1 MIKLAIPALLE
12 GYRNKA
18 FTPEDVIS
26 EVYRRLT
33 ERSEE
38 AIWISVVPR
47 EQASEC
53 ARSLRSASPELPL
66 YGIPFAI
73 KDNIDFAG
81 LPTTAACPDFAYQPS
96 ASARCVRDLLAAG
109 AIPIGKTN
117 LDQFAAGL
125 VGTRSP
131 YGIPRSV
138 FDPALISGGSS
149 SGSAVAVA
157 ADICAFA
164 LGTDTAGSGRVPAG
178 FNELTG
184 LKPTRGR
191 VSTAGVVPA
200 CRSLDCVSIFTR
212 TVAEAETVFAVID
225 RFDPGDPYSRRRP
238 GPPGWA
244 SFPPRVGIPAQP
256 EFFGHKPYRSAF
268 EAAVERVRALGWNV
282 SEIDFTPFREVAEL
296 LYGGPWVA
304 ERVAAIRPFFETRP
318 ESIHPVTRAV
328 LGNERK
334 YNAVDVFAAFDRL
347 AALRRTTL
355 PIWDGLDVM
364 LLPTAPGHYRV
375 EEVLAD
381 PIGLNTQ
388 LGYYTNFVNLL
399 DLCALAVPG
408 GRTSEGLPF
417 GVTWLAPAWQEETL
431 GQVGKVWLGEPVPE
445 GGTPGGIELA
455 VAGAHLRGLPLH
467 RDLQELDAH
476 FVEQTRTA
484 PCYRLYALAGT
495 TPPKPG
501 LIRTDAGTAIEVE
514 VYRLSDEAFGR
525 FVARV
530 PAPLAIGTVYLAS
543 GRGVKGFLCEAVA
556 VSDATDISHYGGW
569 RNYVQRS

>member
-1 MIKLAIPALLE
+1 MMKLAIPALLE
-12 GYRNKA
+12 GYRNEA
-18 FTPEDVIS
+18 FTPEDVVS
-26 EVYRRLT
+26 EVYRRL
-33 ERSEE
+33 EEHRDE

-47 EQASEC
+47 EQALER
-53 ARSLRSASPELPL
+53 ARSLRTASLELPL
-66 YGIPFAI
+66 YGVPFAI
-73 KDNIDFAG
+73 KDNIDLAG
-81 LPTTAACPDFAYQPS
+81 LPTTAACPDFAYQPKG
-96 ASARCVRDLLAAG
+96 SARCVSDLLAAG

-138 FDPALISGGSS
+138 FDSSLISGGSS

-157 ADICAFA
+157 AEVCAFA

-184 LKPTRGR
+184 LKATRGR

-212 TVAEAETVFAVID
+212 TVAEAEMVFAIMD
-225 RFDPGDPYSRRRP
+225 RFDPDDPYSRRHPGRP
-238 GPPGWA
+238 GLA

-256 EFFGHKPYRSAF
+256 EFFGNKPYRSAF
-268 EAAVERVRALGWNV
+268 EAAIQRVRALGWNV
-282 SEIDFTPFREVAEL
+282 SEIDFTLFREVAEL

-318 ESIHPVTRAV
+318 ESIHPVTRAI
-328 LGNERK
+328 LANEQR

-347 AALRRTTL
+347 AALRRATL
-355 PIWDGLDVM
+355 PVWDSMDVM

-381 PIGLNTQ
+381 PISLNTR

-408 GRTSEGLPF
+408 GRTPDGLPF
-417 GVTWLAPAWQEETL
+417 GVTWIAPAWQDEAL
-431 GQVGKVWLGEPVPE
+431 GRIGKVWLGEPFPE
-445 GGTPGGIELA
+445 DGTPGGIELA
-455 VAGAHLRGLPLH
+455 VVGAHLRGLPLH
-467 RDLQELDAH
+467 RELQELGAR
-476 FVEQTRTA
+476 FVEKTRTA
-484 PCYRLYALAGT
+484 PLYRLYALPGT

-501 LIRTDAGTAIEVE
+501 LVRTEAGTAVEVE
-514 VYRLSDEAFGR
+514 VYRLSDEALGR
-525 FVARV
+525 FVGRV
-530 PAPLAIGTVYLAS
+530 PAPLAIGTVRLAS
-543 GRGVKGFLCEAVA
+543 GKQVKGFLCEAVA
-556 VSDATDISHYGGW
+556 VSNATDISHYGGW
-569 RNYVQRS
+569 RNYVQAL

>member
-1 MIKLAIPALLE
+1 MKLAIPALLE

-26 EVYRRLT
+26 EVYRRVG
-33 ERSEE
+33 EQGDQ
-38 AIWISVVPR
+38 AIWISVLPR
-47 EQASEC
+47 ERALER
-53 ARSLRSASPELPL
+53 ARGLRDASPELPL
-66 YGIPFAI
+66 YGVPFAI
-73 KDNIDFAG
+73 KDNIDFVE
-81 LPTTAACPDFAYQPS
+81 LPTTAACPDFAYQPNG
-96 ASARCVRDLLAAG
+96 SARCVSDLLAAG

-131 YGIPRSV
+131 YGMPRSV
-138 FDPALISGGSS
+138 FDSSLISGGSS

-157 ADICAFA
+157 AGLCSFA

-212 TVAEAETVFAVID
+212 TVAEAEAVFAVID
-225 RFDPGDPYSRRRP
+225 RFDPGDPYSRQRRASAVA
-238 GPPGWA
+238 A

-256 EFFGHKPYRSAF
+256 EFFGNKPYQAAF
-268 EAAVERVRALGWNV
+268 KAAVERVRFLGWNV

-304 ERVAAIRPFFETRP
+304 ERVAAIRPFFEIRP
-318 ESIHPVTRAV
+318 ESFHPVTR
-328 LGNERK
+328 GIFQNERK

-347 AALRRTTL
+347 AALRRATL
-355 PIWDGLDVM
+355 PVWDRIDAM

-381 PIGLNTQ
+381 PVGLNTR

-399 DLCALAVPG
+399 NLCALAVPA
-408 GRTSEGLPF
+408 GRTSDGLPF
-417 GVTWLAPAWQEETL
+417 GITWVAPAWQDEAL
-431 GQVGKVWLGEPVPE
+431 GQIGKVWLGEPVPDD
-445 GGTPGGIELA
+445 GAKDGVELA
-455 VAGAHLRGLPLH
+455 VVGAHLRGLPLH
-467 RDLQELDAH
+467 RELQELGAR
-476 FVEQTRTA
+476 FVEETRTA
-484 PCYRLYALAGT
+484 PLYRLYALPGT

-501 LIRTDAGTAIEVE
+501 LVRAEAGTAVEVE
-514 VYRLSDEAFGR
+514 VYRLSHEAFGR
-525 FVARV
+525 FAGRV
-530 PAPLAIGTVYLAS
+530 PAPLAIGTVFLAA
-543 GRGVKGFLCEAVA
+543 GRGVKGFLCESVA
-556 VSDATDISHYGGW
+556 VSNATDISHYGGW
-569 RNYVQRS
+569 RNYVKAS